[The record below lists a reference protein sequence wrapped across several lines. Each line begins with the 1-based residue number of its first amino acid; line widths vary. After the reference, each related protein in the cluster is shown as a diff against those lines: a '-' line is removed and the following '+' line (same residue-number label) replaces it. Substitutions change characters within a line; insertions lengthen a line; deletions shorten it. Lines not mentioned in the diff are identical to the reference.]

1 MRIGSYDIGFFY
13 ARKVDAP
20 AQERGLSLTNPQ
32 VAAYLGLTTY
42 APGGTTVANENIL
55 TIPPAWSAIRYIS
68 EGVASLGRGVFS
80 RETDG
85 DVFPDHN
92 SPVSYLIDGRPHPHY
107 SMFDFLQT
115 LVSNACL
122 GNGYARIHFDPATA
136 RPYALEL
143 IPQEHVA
150 LVYSASGQ
158 LFYHVSGVFDN
169 KTVNVYLPETE
180 MIHIKGVTFTGLL
193 GRQVS
198 FVHSGAFSTAINSA
212 KYSETYFEKG
222 ASVGGLITFPNVLSP
237 EQRASL
243 KSKLTEQHLG
253 GRNAGSIMVLDA
265 GADFKPMQAGPE
277 NSKVIDF
284 ANLSTVEVSQI
295 FKVPL
300 HLLSQLDRSTFSNME
315 QQNQDFVVH
324 CLRPWAKKIEE
335 EFNTKLFTTSESR
348 TRRRFFAFD
357 LDAMMMGDM
366 QAQAAFFSSAI
377 QNGWMTP
384 NEIRG
389 KKNMNRIEG
398 GDQLFIQQNMAP
410 MELLAEIL
418 MAKLTQNGTAEKE
431 IEEPAAGEIDDDDA
445 TEAGTNDTNDEQ
457 PSSATA

>member
-1 MRIGSYDIGFFY
+1 MRIGGYDIGFFY
-13 ARKVDAP
+13 ARKAEP
-20 AQERGLSLTNPQ
+20 AAQERGLNLTNPQ
-32 VAAYLGLTTY
+32 VAAYLGLTSY
-42 APGGTTVANENIL
+42 APGGTTVSNENVL
-55 TIPPAWSAIRYIS
+55 SIPPAWSAIRYIS
-68 EGVASLGRGVFS
+68 EGIASLGRGVFR

-143 IPQEHVA
+143 IPQELVA
-150 LVYSASGQ
+150 VAYSASGQ

-169 KTVNVYLPETE
+169 KAINVYLPETE
-180 MIHIKGVTFTGLL
+180 MIHIKGVTLTGLTGRSVSLVHNNAFGL
-193 GRQVS
+193 GIK
-198 FVHSGAFSTAINSA
+198 AAEYA
-212 KYSETYFEKG
+212 KTYFEKG
-222 ASVGGLITFPNVLSP
+222 AAVGGLITFPNNLTP
-237 EQRASL
+237 EQRAIVDRKKIDRHAGAL
-243 KSKLTEQHLG
+243 
-253 GRNAGSIMVLDA
+253 NAGSIMVLDG
-265 GADFKPMQAGPE
+265 GADFKAIQAGPE

-324 CLRPWAKKIEE
+324 CLRPWARKIEE
-335 EFNTKLFTTSESR
+335 EFNTKLFTTSEAR

-366 QAQAAFFSSAI
+366 QAQATFFSSAI

-384 NEIRG
+384 NEIRA

-410 MELLAEIL
+410 MDILADLLT
-418 MAKLTQNGTAEKE
+418 AKTNSNGTVQKEE
-431 IEEPAAGEIDDDDA
+431 IEEPEEADDDA
-445 TEAGTNDTNDEQ
+445 VEAGANDTNNEQ
-457 PSSATA
+457 PSPSA

>member
-1 MRIGSYDIGFFY
+1 MRIGAYDIGFFY
-13 ARKVDAP
+13 ARRAEP
-20 AQERGLSLTNPQ
+20 ANERSLSLSNPA
-32 VAAYLGLTTY
+32 VAANFGLIPY
-42 APGGTTVANENIL
+42 APGQTHVSNEVVL

-68 EGVASLGRGVFS
+68 EGIASLGRGVFR
-80 RETDG
+80 READG

-92 SPVSYLIDGRPHPHY
+92 SPVSYIVDGRPHPHY

-122 GNGYARIHFDPATA
+122 GNGYARIHFDSQTA

-143 IPQEHVA
+143 IPQENVA
-150 LVYSASGQ
+150 IVYSESGQ

-169 KTVNVYLPETE
+169 KAVNVYLPETE
-180 MIHIKGVTFTGLL
+180 MIHIKGVTFTGLQ
-193 GRQVS
+193 GRMVS
-198 FVHSGAFSTAINSA
+198 LVHSDTFSLGVNAQQ
-212 KYSETYFEKG
+212 YSRNYFEKG
-222 ASVGGLITFPNVLSP
+222 ASVGGLITFPNQLSK
-237 EQRASL
+237 EQRDIL
-243 KSKLTEQHLG
+243 KTRIGESHLG
-253 GRNAGSIMVLDA
+253 SKSAGSIMVLDA
-265 GADFKPMQAGPE
+265 GADFKPMQAGPD

-335 EFNTKLFTTSESR
+335 EFNAKLFTTSEAR

-366 QAQAAFFSSAI
+366 KAQAEFFSSAI

-384 NEIRG
+384 NEIRA

-398 GDQLFIQQNMAP
+398 GDTLFIQQNMAP
-410 MELLAEIL
+410 MDMLGEIL
-418 MAKLTQNGTAEKE
+418 QGKNGTIQETQTQGT
-431 IEEPAAGEIDDDDA
+431 AADDTA
-445 TEAGTNDTNDEQ
+445 PEAGTNTSANEQ
-457 PSSATA
+457 PNAA

>member
-1 MRIGSYDIGFFY
+1 MLQLGGYEIGFFY
-13 ARKVDAP
+13 ARKARP
-20 AQERGLSLTNPQ
+20 AQEQRGLNLTNPA
-32 VAAYLGLTTY
+32 VAAYLGLSDYT
-42 APGGTTVANENIL
+42 PGGKVVSNDTVL

-68 EGVASLGRGVFS
+68 EGIASLGRGVFI
-80 RETDG
+80 RQTDG
-85 DVFPDHN
+85 DVFPDHG

-115 LVSNACL
+115 LVSNACM
-122 GNGYARIHFDPATA
+122 GNGYARIHFDAQTA
-136 RPYALEL
+136 KPYALEL
-143 IPQEHVA
+143 IPPEFVQ
-150 LVYSASGQ
+150 LVYSVGGQ
-158 LFYHVSGVFDN
+158 LFYHISGVMDN
-169 KTVNVYLPETE
+169 QAVNVYLPETE
-180 MIHIKGVTFTGLL
+180 MVHIKGVSFTGLQGKRVSMIHQDTFSL
-193 GRQVS
+193 GV
-198 FVHSGAFSTAINSA
+198 NSA
-212 KYSETYFEKG
+212 KYSQTYFEKG
-222 ASVGGLITFPNVLSP
+222 ASVGGLITFPNVLTP
-237 EQRASL
+237 DQRDRLRDKVSV
-243 KSKLTEQHLG
+243 QHLG
-253 GRNAGSIMVLDA
+253 GKNAGSIMVLDG

-315 QQNQDFVVH
+315 QQNQDFVIH

-335 EFNTKLFTTSESR
+335 EFNSKLFTTSEAR

-384 NEIRG
+384 NEIRA

-398 GDQLFIQQNMAP
+398 GDTLFIQQNMAP
-410 MELLAEIL
+410 MELLGEIL
-418 MAKLTQNGTAEKE
+418 EAKANGTGQTQTQTPDQGASTE
-431 IEEPAAGEIDDDDA
+431 DDTPD
-445 TEAGTNDTNDEQ
+445 AGTNNNNEDGQ
-457 PSSATA
+457 PSASD

>member
-1 MRIGSYDIGFFY
+1 MRIGGYEIGLFY
-13 ARKVDAP
+13 ARKVEQP
-20 AQERGLSLTNPQ
+20 SQQRGLDLTNPQ
-32 VAAYLGLTTY
+32 VAAYLGLTSYST
-42 APGGTTVANENIL
+42 GGTTISNEIVL

-68 EGVASLGRGVFS
+68 EGIASLNRGVFS
-80 RETDG
+80 RQSDG

-122 GNGYARIHFDPATA
+122 GNGYARIHFDPETFK
-136 RPYALEL
+136 PYALEL
-143 IPQEHVA
+143 IPQECVTV
-150 LVYSASGQ
+150 VYGQGGQ

-169 KTVNVYLPETE
+169 QTVNVYLPETE
-180 MIHIKGVTFTGLL
+180 MIHIKGVSFTGLMGKRVSLVHQDTFGL
-193 GRQVS
+193 GVN
-198 FVHSGAFSTAINSA
+198 AA
-212 KYSETYFEKG
+212 KYSQTYFEKG
-222 ASVGGLITFPNVLSP
+222 ASVGGLITFPNVLSKD
-237 EQRASL
+237 QRDVL
-243 KSKLTEQHLG
+243 KTKLTEQHLG
-253 GRNAGSIMVLDA
+253 GKNAGSIMVLDA

-277 NSKVIDF
+277 GSKVIDF
-284 ANLSTVEVSQI
+284 QNLSTVEVSQI

-335 EFNTKLFTTSESR
+335 EFNSKLFTTSESR

-366 QAQAAFFSSAI
+366 QAQAAFFSSAV

-384 NEIRG
+384 NEIRTR
-389 KKNMNRIEG
+389 KNMNRIEG

-410 MELLAEIL
+410 MDMLGQIVT
-418 MAKLTQNGTAEKE
+418 AKANGKEQTQTPDANAPDAQSTNDATAASEQ
-431 IEEPAAGEIDDDDA
+431 PAA
-445 TEAGTNDTNDEQ
+445 
-457 PSSATA
+457 SA

>member
-1 MRIGSYDIGFFY
+1 MRIGSYDVGLFY
-13 ARKVDAP
+13 ARKV
-20 AQERGLSLTNPQ
+20 QEPVQQRGLDLTNPAI
-32 VAAYLGLTTY
+32 AASLGLITY
-42 APGGTTVANENIL
+42 TAGDTTVSNQTVL

-68 EGVASLGRGVFS
+68 EGIASLGRGVFY
-80 RETDG
+80 RQPDG

-92 SPVSYLIDGRPHPHY
+92 SPVSYLVDGRPHPHY

-122 GNGYARIHFDPATA
+122 GNGYARIHFDPKTA
-136 RPYALEL
+136 RPSALEL
-143 IPQEHVA
+143 IPQENVDV
-150 LVYSASGQ
+150 VYSASGQ
-158 LFYHVSGVFDN
+158 LFYHVSGVLDN

-180 MIHIKGVTFTGLL
+180 MIHIKGVTFTGLRGQRVAL
-193 GRQVS
+193 
-198 FVHSGAFSTAINSA
+198 VHGSTFGMATNAA
-212 KYSETYFEKG
+212 KYSQTYFEKG
-222 ASVGGLITFPNVLSP
+222 ASVGGLITFPNALSKD
-237 EQRASL
+237 QRDTL
-243 KSKLTEQHLG
+243 KTRLTEQHLG
-253 GRNAGSIMVLDA
+253 GKNAGSIMVLDA

-335 EFNTKLFTTSESR
+335 EFNAKLFTTSEAR
-348 TRRRFFAFD
+348 TRRRFYAFD

-384 NEIRG
+384 NEIRAR
-389 KKNMNRIEG
+389 KNMNRIEG

-410 MELLAEIL
+410 MDKLEEIL
-418 MAKLTQNGTAEKE
+418 NAKTSVQKTQSAQPES
-431 IEEPAAGEIDDDDA
+431 GEAQDDDDP
-445 TEAGTNDTNDEQ
+445 EAGTPNAVTNEQ
-457 PSSATA
+457 

>member
-1 MRIGSYDIGFFY
+1 MRVGNYEIGLFY
-13 ARKVDAP
+13 ARKVEQPSA
-20 AQERGLSLTNPQ
+20 RGLDLTNPA
-32 VAAYLGLTTY
+32 VASYLGLTQY
-42 APGGTTVANENIL
+42 APGGTSISNEIVL

-68 EGVASLGRGVFS
+68 EGIASLGRGVFQ
-80 RETDG
+80 RQPDG
-85 DVFPDHN
+85 DVFPDHS
-92 SPVSYLIDGRPHPHY
+92 SPVSYLVDGRPHPHY
-107 SMFDFLQT
+107 TMFDFLQT
-115 LVSNACL
+115 IVSNACL

-143 IPQEHVA
+143 IPQECVA
-150 LVYSASGQ
+150 EVYSPSGQ
-158 LFYHVSGVFDN
+158 LFYHVSGMLDN
-169 KTVNVYLPETE
+169 KAINVYLPETE
-180 MIHIKGVTFTGLL
+180 MIHIKGVSFTGLS
-193 GRQVS
+193 GKRVS
-198 FVHSGAFSTAINSA
+198 FVHQSSFSLGVNSA
-212 KYSETYFEKG
+212 KYSQTYFEKG
-222 ASVGGLITFPNVLSP
+222 ASVGGLITFPNQLSKD
-237 EQRASL
+237 QRDIL
-243 KSKLTEQHLG
+243 RGKLEDQHLG
-253 GRNAGSIMVLDA
+253 GKNAGSIMVLDA

-335 EFNTKLFTTSESR
+335 EFNSKLFTTSESR

-384 NEIRG
+384 NEIRA
-389 KKNMNRIEG
+389 KKNMNKIDG
-398 GDQLFIQQNMAP
+398 GDTLFIQQNMSP
-410 MELLAEIL
+410 MELLGEIL
-418 MAKLTQNGTAEKE
+418 KAKSNGQEKE
-431 IEEPAAGEIDDDDA
+431 QTQTQIPADVPNTQSSSTDASANEQPAA
-445 TEAGTNDTNDEQ
+445 
-457 PSSATA
+457 SA

>member
-1 MRIGSYDIGFFY
+1 MRIGGYEIGLFY
-13 ARKVDAP
+13 ARKVEQP
-20 AQERGLSLTNPQ
+20 TAQRGLDLTNPG
-32 VAAYLGLTTY
+32 VAAYLGLTAY
-42 APGGTTVANENIL
+42 SPGGTQISNDIVL

-68 EGVASLGRGVFS
+68 EGIASLGRGVFS
-80 RETDG
+80 RQSDG

-92 SPVSYLIDGRPHPHY
+92 SPVSYLVDGRPHPHY

-115 LVSNACL
+115 LVSNACM
-122 GNGYARIHFDPATA
+122 GNGFARIHFDPVTA
-136 RPYALEL
+136 RPKALEL
-143 IPQEHVA
+143 IPQEYVA
-150 LVYSASGQ
+150 VLYSPSGQ
-158 LFYHVSGVFDN
+158 LFYHISGVLDN
-169 KTVNVYLPETE
+169 QAVNVYLPETE
-180 MIHIKGVTFTGLL
+180 VIHIKGVTFTGLM
-193 GRQVS
+193 GKRVS
-198 FVHSGAFSTAINSA
+198 FVHQSSFSLGVNSA

-222 ASVGGLITFPNVLSP
+222 ASVGGLITFPNVLSKD
-237 EQRASL
+237 QRDVL
-243 KSKLTEQHLG
+243 KTKLTEQHLG
-253 GRNAGSIMVLDA
+253 GKNAGSIMVLDA

-335 EFNTKLFTTSESR
+335 EFNAKLFTTSEAR
-348 TRRRFFAFD
+348 TRRKFFAFD

-384 NEIRG
+384 NEIRS
-389 KKNMNRIEG
+389 KKNMNKIGG
-398 GDQLFIQQNMAP
+398 GDTLFIQQNMSP
-410 MELLAEIL
+410 MELLGEIL
-418 MAKLTQNGTAEKE
+418 QGKSNGQETQTPGIQTNVPDAESSDAAAANE
-431 IEEPAAGEIDDDDA
+431 QPAAA
-445 TEAGTNDTNDEQ
+445 A
-457 PSSATA
+457 

>member
-1 MRIGSYDIGFFY
+1 MRIGGYDIGFFY
-13 ARKVDAP
+13 ARKIEQQG
-20 AQERGLSLTNPQ
+20 AQQRGLDLKNPQ
-32 VAAYLGLTTY
+32 VAAYLGISDY
-42 APGGTTVANENIL
+42 APGATVITPDTVL

-68 EGVASLGRGVFS
+68 EGIASLGRGVFR

-115 LVSNACL
+115 LVANACM
-122 GNGYARIHFDPATA
+122 GNGYARIHFDAQTA

-143 IPQEHVA
+143 IPPEYVNM
-150 LVYSASGQ
+150 VYSRTGQ
-158 LFYHVSGVFDN
+158 LFYHVCGTFNDQA
-169 KTVNVYLPETE
+169 VNVYLPETE
-180 MIHIKGVTFTGLL
+180 VIHIKGVSFTGLL
-193 GRQVS
+193 GKKIN
-198 FVHSGAFSTAINSA
+198 FVHRDTFSLGVNSA
-212 KYSETYFEKG
+212 KYAQVYFEKG
-222 ASVGGLITFPNVLSP
+222 ASVGGLITFPNVLDP
-237 EQRASL
+237 AQYDIIKARL
-243 KSKLTEQHLG
+243 MKNHLG
-253 GRNAGSIMVLDA
+253 GKNAGSVMVLDA

-335 EFNTKLFTTSESR
+335 EFNTKLFTVSEAR

-389 KKNMNRIEG
+389 KKNMNRIDG

-410 MELLAEIL
+410 MDKLEEIL
-418 MAKLTQNGTAEKE
+418 TAKTNGKETQSAQPES
-431 IEEPAAGEIDDDDA
+431 GEAQDDDMP
-445 TEAGTNDTNDEQ
+445 EAGTPNTATDEQ
-457 PSSATA
+457 

>member
-1 MRIGSYDIGFFY
+1 MRIGGYEIGLFY
-13 ARKVDAP
+13 ARKVEQP
-20 AQERGLSLTNPQ
+20 AAQRGLDLTNPG
-32 VAAYLGLTTY
+32 VAAYLGLTAY
-42 APGGTTVANENIL
+42 SPGGTQISNDIVL

-68 EGVASLGRGVFS
+68 EGIASLGRGVFS
-80 RETDG
+80 RQSDG

-92 SPVSYLIDGRPHPHY
+92 SPVSYLVDGRPHPHY

-115 LVSNACL
+115 LVSNACM
-122 GNGYARIHFDPATA
+122 GNGFARIHFDPVTA
-136 RPYALEL
+136 RPTALEL
-143 IPQEHVA
+143 IPQEYVA
-150 LVYSASGQ
+150 VLYSPSGQ
-158 LFYHVSGVFDN
+158 LFYHISGVLDN
-169 KTVNVYLPETE
+169 QAVNVYLPETE
-180 MIHIKGVTFTGLL
+180 MIHIKGVTFTGLM
-193 GRQVS
+193 GKRVS
-198 FVHSGAFSTAINSA
+198 FVHQSSFSLGVNSA

-222 ASVGGLITFPNVLSP
+222 ASVGGLITFPNVLSKD
-237 EQRASL
+237 QRDIL
-243 KSKLTEQHLG
+243 KTKLTEQHLG
-253 GRNAGSIMVLDA
+253 GKNAGSIMVLDA

-335 EFNTKLFTTSESR
+335 EFNSKLFTTSENR
-348 TRRRFFAFD
+348 TRRKFFAFD

-384 NEIRG
+384 NEIRA
-389 KKNMNRIEG
+389 KKNMNKIG
-398 GDQLFIQQNMAP
+398 GGETLFIQQNMSP
-410 MELLAEIL
+410 MELLGEIL
-418 MAKLTQNGTAEKE
+418 QGKNNGQETQTPG
-431 IEEPAAGEIDDDDA
+431 IEADVPDAQGIDSAAANEQPAAA
-445 TEAGTNDTNDEQ
+445 A
-457 PSSATA
+457 